1 MGVDVPI
8 GRPASAVM
16 GSLEEELV
24 GLEWAL
30 NDLEHDTKERLDSIK
45 ARQRVQRGLRK
56 SLKLAECAGQTR
68 LVPCYIVR
76 LTSFWIY

>member
-1 MGVDVPI
+1 MGVDAPI

-45 ARQRVQRGLRK
+45 ARQRVQRGHRK
-56 SLKLAECAGQTR
+56 ALKLAERAGQTH
-68 LVPCYIVR
+68 LVPWYIVSQ
-76 LTSFWIY
+76 TSF